1 MKHDEIHENPTKID
15 EHLWRSIRDSWKSM
29 KLHGQKTYPRYSTK
43 IANAE
48 ELLPQCNSMRAK
60 VSSAAILVFTTVLK
74 VRSYRSSKNV
84 SQKACQSSNVLHR
97 AKSSYKNK

>member
-1 MKHDEIHENPTKID
+1 MKHNEINVNLTEID
-15 EHLWRSIRDSWKSM
+15 EHLWTSITNSWQSM
-29 KLHGQKTYPRYSTK
+29 KLHELGTYPRYSTK

-74 VRSYRSSKNV
+74 VRSYRSSKSV
-84 SQKACQSSNVLHR
+84 SQKSCQSNNVLHTT
-97 AKSSYKNK
+97 KITYTNK